1 MDFTVLNERAKERK
15 KELKSE
21 KEPIPRTSLLTP
33 STLLLFHRKNRRV
46 LYYEYRWARIEW
58 QKEMTKGRPN
68 FYLPFPR
75 IHLNFFP
82 PLATYR

>member
-21 KEPIPRTSLLTP
+21 KEPILRTSLLTP

-46 LYYEYRWARIEW
+46 LYYEYR
-58 QKEMTKGRPN
+58 
-68 FYLPFPR
+68 
-75 IHLNFFP
+75 
-82 PLATYR
+82 